1 MEGWGT
7 QSVTNLKFSIEK
19 SKNISLNK
27 FIFSL
32 GIRHIGQENAKLIAR
47 HLQTKEKFI
56 KIDKDYDFNSFLNI
70 DGIGDIQ
77 ILSIRKY
84 FSLSNETSKS

>member
-32 GIRHIGQENAKLIAR
+32 GIGHIGQENAKLIAR
-47 HLQTKEKFI
+47 HLQTKKNLL
-56 KIDKDYDFNSFLNI
+56 K
-70 DGIGDIQ
+70 
-77 ILSIRKY
+77 
-84 FSLSNETSKS
+84 